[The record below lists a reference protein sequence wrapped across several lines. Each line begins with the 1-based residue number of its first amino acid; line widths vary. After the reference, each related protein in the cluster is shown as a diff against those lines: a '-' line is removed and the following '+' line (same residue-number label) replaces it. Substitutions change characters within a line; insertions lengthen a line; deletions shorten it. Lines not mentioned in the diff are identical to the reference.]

1 MNSTQ
6 HTLIILAVLLLAAA
20 LLLMGGALLARAWR
34 LKRNLATI
42 DEKIASHDRPA
53 AAANINAGPVSWRD
67 RLVATGA
74 GWLDTPLGRQLVAE
88 EDRHLLDQC
97 NVNDTRGKS
106 LFFLARVVL
115 GISLPLLGFLLFDRG
130 GWLSLLLILFFGI
143 ALGYMLPKWIMRS
156 VAHKRQR
163 LAAEELPLL
172 IDLLR
177 LLQGVGLSVDQSLH
191 VIENE
196 FGNVL
201 TVLGEELAIASRQY
215 STGRSREQSMRR
227 FSTVFD
233 NEDLH
238 AVSRLLVQVEHHGG
252 AVQEPLKQFSE
263 RIREQRKL
271 DMREKIGKLTV
282 KMTGVMVLTLLPGL
296 LVITGGVGFLA
307 VIRALSRMGASA

>member
-6 HTLIILAVLLLAAA
+6 HTLIVLAVILFAAA
-20 LLLMGGALLARAWR
+20 LLLVGVALLARAWR
-34 LKRNLATI
+34 LQRNQDTV
-42 DEKIASHDRPA
+42 DEKIASHERPA
-53 AAANINAGPVSWRD
+53 AVPNVRLAPPTWRD
-67 RLVATGA
+67 RLVAVSA
-74 GWLDTPLGRQLVAE
+74 NWLDTPIGRQLVAE

-97 NVNDTRGKS
+97 NVNDVRGKS
-106 LFFLARVVL
+106 LFFAARVVL
-115 GISLPLLGFLLFDRG
+115 AISLPLLGILFFDRG
-130 GWLSLLLILFFGI
+130 GLPWLLGTLFIGI
-143 ALGYMLPKWIMRS
+143 ALGYMLPKWVMQSKAR
-156 VAHKRQR
+156 KRQ
-163 LAAEELPLL
+163 LQAAEELPLL

-196 FGNVL
+196 FRSVL
-201 TVLGEELAIASRQY
+201 EVLGEELAIAGRQY

-307 VIRALSRMGASA
+307 VIRALSRLGAGT

>member
-1 MNSTQ
+1 MNTTQ
-6 HTLIILAVLLLAAA
+6 HMLIILAVILLASA
-20 LLLMGGALLARAWR
+20 LLLVGVALLARAWR
-34 LKRNLATI
+34 LQRNQDTV
-42 DEKIASHDRPA
+42 DEKIASHERPA
-53 AAANINAGPVSWRD
+53 AASNVRAAPPTWRD
-67 RLVATGA
+67 RLVAVSA
-74 GWLDTPLGRQLVAE
+74 NWLDTPIGRQLVAE

-97 NVNDTRGKS
+97 NVNDVRGKS
-106 LFFLARVVL
+106 LFFAARVAL
-115 GISLPLLGFLLFDRG
+115 AISLPLLGVLLFDRG
-130 GWLSLLLILFFGI
+130 GMLRLSGILFCGI
-143 ALGYMLPKWIMRS
+143 ALGYMLPKWVMQRT
-156 VAHKRQR
+156 ARKRQ
-163 LAAEELPLL
+163 LQAAEELPLL

-196 FGNVL
+196 FRSVL
-201 TVLGEELAIASRQY
+201 QVLGEELAIAGRQY
-215 STGRSREQSMRR
+215 STGRSREQSMKR

-307 VIRALSRMGASA
+307 VIRALSRMGAGT

>member
-1 MNSTQ
+1 MSTTQ
-6 HTLIILAVLLLAAA
+6 HTLIVLAILLLASA
-20 LLLMGGALLARAWR
+20 LLLVGGALLGRAWR
-34 LKRNLATI
+34 LKRNLDTV
-42 DEKIASHDRPA
+42 EQKIAAHDHPTGA
-53 AAANINAGPVSWRD
+53 AAMPAQLPWKE
-67 RLVATGA
+67 RLVALSA
-74 GWLDTPLGRQLVAE
+74 DWLDTPLGRQLVAE

-97 NVNDTRGKS
+97 GVNDRHGKAW
-106 LFFLARVVL
+106 FFFARVVL
-115 GISLPLLGFLLFDRG
+115 AICLPLIGLFLFGSGVGLK
-130 GWLSLLLILFFGI
+130 LLLILFFGM
-143 ALGYMLPKWIMRS
+143 ALGYMLPKWVMQR
-156 VAHKRQR
+156 VAKKRQK

-196 FGNVL
+196 FSNVL
-201 TVLGEELAIASRQY
+201 KVLGQELAIAGRQY

-227 FSTVFD
+227 FSTIFD

-271 DMREKIGKLTV
+271 DMKEKIGKLTV
-282 KMTGVMVLTLLPGL
+282 KMTGVMVVTLLPGL

-307 VIRALSRMGASA
+307 VIRALSKMGANI

>member
-1 MNSTQ
+1 VNTTQ
-6 HTLIILAVLLLAAA
+6 HTLIILAVILLAAA
-20 LLLMGGALLARAWR
+20 LLLVGVALLARAWR
-34 LKRNLATI
+34 LQRNQDTI
-42 DEKIASHDRPA
+42 DEKISSRERSA
-53 AAANINAGPVSWRD
+53 AAVDVRGAPSGWRD
-67 RLVATGA
+67 RLVAISA
-74 GWLDTPLGRQLVAE
+74 SWLDTPIGRQLVAE

-97 NVNDTRGKS
+97 NVNDVRGKS
-106 LFFLARVVL
+106 LFFAARVVL
-115 GISLPLLGFLLFDRG
+115 AISLPLLGVILIDRRG
-130 GWLSLLLILFFGI
+130 LVWLVVTLFFGI
-143 ALGYMLPKWIMRS
+143 ALGYMLPKWIMLR
-156 VAHKRQR
+156 AARKRQR
-163 LAAEELPLL
+163 QAAEELPLL

-196 FGNVL
+196 FRSVL
-201 TVLGEELAIASRQY
+201 QVLGEELAIAGRQY

-271 DMREKIGKLTV
+271 DMREKVGKLTV

-307 VIRALSRMGASA
+307 VIRALSRMGAGT

>member
-1 MNSTQ
+1 MDKTQ
-6 HTLIILAVLLLAAA
+6 HMLIILAVLLFAAA
-20 LLLMGGALLARAWR
+20 LLLIGVALLARARR
-34 LKRNLATI
+34 LQRNLETV

-53 AAANINAGPVSWRD
+53 AMPGAVVTQLGWREWLIAFSAN
-67 RLVATGA
+67 
-74 GWLDTPLGRQLVAE
+74 WLDTPVGRALVAE
-88 EDRHLLDQC
+88 DDRHLLDQC
-97 NVNDTRGKS
+97 GVNDMRGKA
-106 LFFLARVVL
+106 LFLAVRVVL
-115 GISLPLLGFLLFDRG
+115 AISLPLFGLLFFENG
-130 GWLSLLLILFFGI
+130 FFSILLILFVGF
-143 ALGYMLPKWIMRS
+143 ALGYMLPKWVMQSSAR
-156 VAHKRQR
+156 KRQR
-163 LAAEELPLL
+163 QAAEELPLL

-196 FGNVL
+196 FRSVL
-201 TVLGEELAIASRQY
+201 KVLGEELAIAGRQY

-227 FSTVFD
+227 FSTIFD

-263 RIREQRKL
+263 RVREQRKL

-307 VIRALSRMGASA
+307 VIRALSKMGVPG

>member
-1 MNSTQ
+1 MNTTQ
-6 HTLIILAVLLLAAA
+6 HTLIVLAILLLASA
-20 LLLMGGALLARAWR
+20 LLLVGGALLARAWR
-34 LKRNLATI
+34 LKRNLDTV
-42 DEKIASHDRPA
+42 EQKIAAHDHPSGVA
-53 AAANINAGPVSWRD
+53 TAPTQLHWRD
-67 RLVATGA
+67 RLVALSA
-74 GWLDTPLGRQLVAE
+74 DWLDTPLGRQLVAE

-97 NVNDTRGKS
+97 GVNDRHGKAW
-106 LFFLARVVL
+106 FFFARVVL
-115 GISLPLLGFLLFDRG
+115 AIFLPLIGLFLFGSG
-130 GWLSLLLILFFGI
+130 GGIKLLLILFFGM
-143 ALGYMLPKWIMRS
+143 ALGYMLPKWVMQR
-156 VAHKRQR
+156 VAKKRQR

-196 FGNVL
+196 FSNVL
-201 TVLGEELAIASRQY
+201 KVLGQELAIAGRQY

-227 FSTVFD
+227 FSTIFD

-271 DMREKIGKLTV
+271 DMKEKIGKLTV

-307 VIRALSRMGASA
+307 VIRALSKMGANI

>member
-20 LLLMGGALLARAWR
+20 LLLMGAALLARAWR

-53 AAANINAGPVSWRD
+53 ATANINAKPISWSD
-67 RLVATGA
+67 RLVAAGA

-97 NVNDTRGKS
+97 NVNDMRGKS

-115 GISLPLLGFLLFDRG
+115 AVSLPLLGFLLFDRG

-143 ALGYMLPKWIMRS
+143 ALGYMLPKWIMRR
-156 VAHKRQR
+156 VALKRQR
-163 LAAEELPLL
+163 QAAEELPLL

-196 FGNVL
+196 FGSVL
-201 TVLGEELAIASRQY
+201 TVLGEELTIASRQY

-227 FSTVFD
+227 FSTIFD

>member
-1 MNSTQ
+1 LNTTQ
-6 HTLIILAVLLLAAA
+6 HMLIILALLLLAAA
-20 LLLMGGALLARAWR
+20 MLLVGAALLSRAWR
-34 LKRNLATI
+34 LKRNMAMI

-53 AAANINAGPVSWRD
+53 TIARANLKPPALRD
-67 RLVATGA
+67 RLAA
-74 GWLDTPLGRQLVAE
+74 FSAHWLDTPLGRQLVAD

-97 NVNDTRGKS
+97 GVNDTNGKA
-106 LFFLARVVL
+106 LFFAARVVL
-115 GISLPLLGFLLFDRG
+115 AIGLPLLGILLFERG
-130 GWLSLLLILFFGI
+130 SWLSLLLILFFGI
-143 ALGYMLPKWIMRS
+143 ALGYMLPKWVMQRT
-156 VAHKRQR
+156 ARKRQR
-163 LAAEELPLL
+163 QAAEELPLL

-196 FGNVL
+196 FRSVL
-201 TVLGEELAIASRQY
+201 KVLGAELAIAGRQY

-233 NEDLH
+233 NEDLQ

-271 DMREKIGKLTV
+271 DMKERIGKLTV

-296 LVITGGVGFLA
+296 LVITGGMGFLA
-307 VIRALSRMGASA
+307 VIRALSKMGAHV

>member
-1 MNSTQ
+1 MNTTQ
-6 HTLIILAVLLLAAA
+6 HTLIILAILLMAAA
-20 LLLMGGALLARAWR
+20 LLLVGAALLARAWR
-34 LKRNLATI
+34 LKRNLATV
-42 DEKIASHDRPA
+42 EQKIAAHDRPSA
-53 AAANINAGPVSWRD
+53 APDIQTPGWRD
-67 RLVATGA
+67 RLMALSA
-74 GWLDTPLGRQLVAE
+74 NWIDTPVGRQFVAE

-97 NVNDTRGKS
+97 GVNDLRGKS
-106 LFFLARVVL
+106 LFFVARIVLAIGFSVL
-115 GISLPLLGFLLFDRG
+115 GLLLFARE
-130 GWLSLLLILFFGI
+130 GWLSVLLILFFGI
-143 ALGYMLPKWIMRS
+143 ALGYMLPKWVMQR
-156 VAHKRQR
+156 VAIKRQR
-163 LAAEELPLL
+163 SAAEELPLL

-196 FGNVL
+196 FSNVL
-201 TVLGEELAIASRQY
+201 KVLGEELAIAGRQY

-271 DMREKIGKLTV
+271 DMKERVGKLTV

-296 LVITGGVGFLA
+296 LVITGGMGFLA
-307 VIRALSRMGASA
+307 VIRALSKMGANI

>member
-1 MNSTQ
+1 MNTTQ
-6 HTLIILAVLLLAAA
+6 HTLIILAILLMAAA
-20 LLLMGGALLARAWR
+20 LLLVGAALLARAWR

-42 DEKIASHDRPA
+42 EQKIAAHDRPSA
-53 AAANINAGPVSWRD
+53 VPDIQTPGWRD
-67 RLVATGA
+67 RLVALSA
-74 GWLDTPLGRQLVAE
+74 NWIDTPVGRQFVAE

-97 NVNDTRGKS
+97 GVNDQRGKS
-106 LFFLARVVL
+106 LFFVARVVL
-115 GISLPLLGFLLFDRG
+115 AISFSLLGLLLFARG
-130 GWLSLLLILFFGI
+130 GWLSVLLILFFGV
-143 ALGYMLPKWIMRS
+143 ALGYMLPKWVMQR
-156 VAHKRQR
+156 VAIKRQR

-196 FGNVL
+196 FSNVL
-201 TVLGEELAIASRQY
+201 KVLGEELAIAGRQY

-271 DMREKIGKLTV
+271 DMKERVGKLTV

-296 LVITGGVGFLA
+296 LVITGGMGFLA
-307 VIRALSRMGASA
+307 VIRALSKMGANI

>member
-1 MNSTQ
+1 MNTTQ
-6 HTLIILAVLLLAAA
+6 HTLIILAILLMAAA
-20 LLLMGGALLARAWR
+20 LLLVGGALIARAWR

-42 DEKIASHDRPA
+42 DKKIAAHDRPVA
-53 AAANINAGPVSWRD
+53 MPNVQTEPPGWRERLIALSAN
-67 RLVATGA
+67 
-74 GWLDTPLGRQLVAE
+74 WLDTSLGRQLVAE

-97 NVNDTRGKS
+97 GVNDTRGQS
-106 LFFLARVVL
+106 QFILARVVL
-115 GISLPLLGFLLFDRG
+115 AISLPLLGLLLFDRG
-130 GWLSLLLILFFGI
+130 RWLSVLLIIFFGV
-143 ALGYMLPKWIMRS
+143 ALGYMLPKWVMQR
-156 VAHKRQR
+156 VARKRQR
-163 LAAEELPLL
+163 LAADELPLL

-201 TVLGEELAIASRQY
+201 PVLGEELTIAGRQY

-233 NEDLH
+233 NEDLR

-252 AVQEPLKQFSE
+252 AVQEPLKLFSE

-271 DMREKIGKLTV
+271 DMKEKIGKLTV

-296 LVITGGVGFLA
+296 LVITGGMGFLA
-307 VIRALSRMGASA
+307 VIRALSKMSGHI

>member
-1 MNSTQ
+1 MNYTQ
-6 HTLIILAVLLLAAA
+6 YMLIILSVILFAAA
-20 LLLMGGALLARAWR
+20 LLLVGVALLARAWR
-34 LKRNLATI
+34 LQRNQDTV
-42 DEKIASHDRPA
+42 DEKIASHERPA
-53 AAANINAGPVSWRD
+53 VLSNALVAPPTWRD
-67 RLVATGA
+67 RLVAVSA
-74 GWLDTPLGRQLVAE
+74 NWLDTPIGKQLVAE

-97 NVNDTRGKS
+97 NVNDVRGKS
-106 LFFLARVVL
+106 LFFAARVVL
-115 GISLPLLGFLLFDRG
+115 AVSLPLIGVVFFDRG
-130 GWLSLLLILFFGI
+130 GVWWLIGISFFGI
-143 ALGYMLPKWIMRS
+143 ALGYMLPKWVMQSAAR
-156 VAHKRQR
+156 KRQR
-163 LAAEELPLL
+163 QAAEELPLL

-196 FGNVL
+196 FRSVL
-201 TVLGEELAIASRQY
+201 EVLGEELAIAGRQY
-215 STGRSREQSMRR
+215 STGRSREQSMKR

-307 VIRALSRMGASA
+307 VIRALSRMGAGT

>member
-1 MNSTQ
+1 MDTTQ
-6 HTLIILAVLLLAAA
+6 HTLIILAVILLAAA
-20 LLLMGGALLARAWR
+20 LLLVGVALLARAWR
-34 LKRNLATI
+34 LQRNQDTI
-42 DEKIASHDRPA
+42 DEKISSRERPA
-53 AAANINAGPVSWRD
+53 AAVDVLGASSGWRD
-67 RLVATGA
+67 RLVAISA
-74 GWLDTPLGRQLVAE
+74 SWLETPIGRQLVAE

-97 NVNDTRGKS
+97 NVNDVRGKS
-106 LFFLARVVL
+106 LFFAARVVL
-115 GISLPLLGFLLFDRG
+115 ATILPLLGVILIDRG
-130 GWLSLLLILFFGI
+130 GLVRLVVTLFFGI
-143 ALGYMLPKWIMRS
+143 ALGYMLPKWMMLR
-156 VAHKRQR
+156 VARKRQR
-163 LAAEELPLL
+163 QAAEELPLL

-196 FGNVL
+196 FRSVL
-201 TVLGEELAIASRQY
+201 QVLGEELAIAGRQY

-271 DMREKIGKLTV
+271 DMREKVGKLTV

-307 VIRALSRMGASA
+307 VIRALSRMGAGT

>member
-1 MNSTQ
+1 MSTTQ
-6 HTLIILAVLLLAAA
+6 HTLIILAILTMAAA
-20 LLLMGGALLARAWR
+20 LLLMGVALLARARR
-34 LKRNLATI
+34 LRRNLATI
-42 DEKIASHDRPA
+42 EAKIAAHDRPEA
-53 AAANINAGPVSWRD
+53 ASSTSIALPSWRD
-67 RLVATGA
+67 RLAA
-74 GWLDTPLGRQLVAE
+74 FSANWLDTPLGRQLVAE

-97 NVNDTRGKS
+97 GVNDMRGKA
-106 LFFLARVVL
+106 LFFAARVVL
-115 GISLPLLGFLLFDRG
+115 ATGLPLLGLLLFGRG
-130 GWLSLLLILFFGI
+130 GGLSLLLNLFFGI
-143 ALGYMLPKWIMRS
+143 ALGYMLPKWVMQR
-156 VAHKRQR
+156 VARKRQR
-163 LAAEELPLL
+163 QAADELPLL

-196 FGNVL
+196 FSSVL
-201 TVLGEELAIASRQY
+201 KVLGEELAIAGRQY

-233 NEDLH
+233 NEDLQ

-271 DMREKIGKLTV
+271 DMKEKIGKLTV

-307 VIRALSRMGASA
+307 VIRALSKMGAGI